1 MAAHERDDDLLQH
14 DSVPTHRVPEDLGR
28 DLVEG
33 LAEPPFAGAPETV
46 SAPLPQ
52 NDPAAYDPSFEGDA
66 HHRSPAAPPTTGQP
80 RPQNAAP
87 HSGYSSSYREPSNP
101 RGAYVREPVPHR
113 TQAAINR
120 MDEDDFESSIDY
132 SHESG

>member
-66 HHRSPAAPPTTGQP
+66 HHR
-80 RPQNAAP
+80 
-87 HSGYSSSYREPSNP
+87 
-101 RGAYVREPVPHR
+101 
-113 TQAAINR
+113 
-120 MDEDDFESSIDY
+120 
-132 SHESG
+132 